1 MATLSF
7 LFPALC
13 AVSLLLRGSSGFRI
27 QQCRDQLLGDSDWL
41 ECPVWFEPRGNYC
54 VCSNSARF
62 SRQVLCFSGDS
73 YRNASL
79 SVASFYCVTYD
90 EAFNTTVIGTTIYT
104 PGLQTGSP
112 LGYYPVPVTCNVSEF
127 NEYVCGQLNM
137 EGRLCGRCKDGY
149 SLQFATH
156 TPKCIRCNYPIY
168 YWSLF
173 LLRGILPTTLLYV
186 LLLFF
191 KVDINTPPAVSIIMF
206 SQLYYYVFASRLD
219 GQLSSHALSET
230 AKTVNSFYGI
240 LNLQYFYELFTP
252 ICLPGLTTALELLF
266 ITYLI
271 GLYPLLLVIITYIC
285 IELHARFRPIIILC
299 KPFSMCLAKLR
310 QPYHASESVINVL
323 ATFLVLSY
331 TKLLLNTLFILQPVA
346 LFTSAGDRLPSLY
359 FFYNAT
365 IRYFHGNHLPAALA
379 AIVIGLVLLVPPLL
393 FLLYPFIWFQEMLE
407 RMHLRRHGLRA
418 FMDVFQGHFKNGTEG
433 TRDWRPFSAVYFGL
447 KVLIMIMAFM
457 NPTLTLVTYATLFGL
472 VLVATTWPYKIYAYN
487 VIECIIFAYY
497 TALAHLITD
506 YFSTVDKVTLI
517 IIVLLYMTPGVC
529 STVYLVFLFLKKIE
543 CIEMVKRRVGYSSI
557 VSKTVERVAEWTS
570 SFKNQS
576 RVAAA
581 VEEDIPYRLEHSMS
595 DSFSMVSRESGQN

>member
-1 MATLSF
+1 MAALSF
-7 LFPALC
+7 VFPVFC
-13 AVSLLLRGSSGFRI
+13 AVSLLLWGSFGFTMQR
-27 QQCRDQLLGDSDWL
+27 CSDQVLGDSDWL
-41 ECPVWFEPRGNYC
+41 ECPVWFELRGNTC

-62 SRQVLCFSGDS
+62 RRQVTCFSGDS

-90 EAFNTTVIGTTIYT
+90 EEFNTTVIGTTIYT
-104 PGLQTGSP
+104 PGCQTGSP
-112 LGYYPVPVTCNVSEF
+112 LGNYPVPITCNASEF
-127 NEYVCGQLNM
+127 NERVCSQLNM

-156 TPKCIRCNYPIY
+156 TPKCIRCNYPVY
-168 YWSLF
+168 YWSIF
-173 LLRGILPTTLLYV
+173 LLRCIFPTTILYM

-206 SQLYYYVFASRLD
+206 SQLYYYVFASLLD

-240 LNLQYFYELFTP
+240 LNLQYFYELLTP
-252 ICLPGLTTALELLF
+252 ICLPGLTNALELLF

-285 IELHARFRPIIILC
+285 IELHARFRPIVILC
-299 KPFSMCLAKLR
+299 KPLSMCLTKLR

-331 TKLLLNTLFILQPVA
+331 TKLLLYTLFILQPTV

-379 AIVIGLVLLVPPLL
+379 AIVIGLILLIPPLL
-393 FLLYPFIWFQEMLE
+393 FLLYPFIWFQELLE
-407 RMHLRRHGLRA
+407 KIRLRKHGLRA
-418 FMDVFQGHFKNGTEG
+418 FMEIFQGHFKNGTEG
-433 TRDWRPFSAVYFGL
+433 TKDWRSFSAVYFGL
-447 KVLIMIMAFM
+447 KVLITIMAFM
-457 NPTLTLVTYATLFGL
+457 NPTLTLVTYANLLGL
-472 VLVATTWPYKIYAYN
+472 VLVATTWPYKRYAYN

-497 TALAHLITD
+497 TALAHLMTD
-506 YFSTVDKVTLI
+506 YFSTVDEVTLI
-517 IIVLLYMTPGVC
+517 IIVLLYMIPGFC

-543 CIEMVKRRVGYSSI
+543 CIEMVKRQIGYSFI
-557 VSKTVERVAEWTS
+557 VSKTVERVAERTS
-570 SFKNQS
+570 LVKTQP
-576 RVAAA
+576 RPAAA
-581 VEEDIPYRLEHSMS
+581 VNEDIPYRLDHSTS
-595 DSFSMVSRESGQN
+595 ESFSVV

>member
-1 MATLSF
+1 M
-7 LFPALC
+7 
-13 AVSLLLRGSSGFRI
+13 
-27 QQCRDQLLGDSDWL
+27 
-41 ECPVWFEPRGNYC
+41 WFEARGNYC
-54 VCSNSARF
+54 VCSNSVRF

-79 SVASFYCVTYD
+79 SVASFYSVTYD
-90 EAFNTTVIGTTIYT
+90 EEFNTTVIGATIYS

-127 NEYVCGQLNM
+127 NERVCGQLNM
-137 EGRLCGRCKDGY
+137 KGRLCGRCKDGY

-156 TPKCIRCNYPIY
+156 TPKCIRCNHPVY

-219 GQLSSHALSET
+219 GQLSSHGLSAT

-240 LNLQYFYELFTP
+240 LNLQYFYELLTP
-252 ICLPGLTTALELLF
+252 ICLPGLTTALQLLF

-285 IELHARFRPIIILC
+285 IELHARFRSIVILC

-323 ATFLVLSY
+323 ATFLVFSY

-346 LFTSAGDRLPSLY
+346 LFTSAGDRMPSLY
-359 FFYNAT
+359 FYYNPT
-365 IRYFHGNHLPAALA
+365 IRYFHRNHLLAALA
-379 AIVIGLVLLVPPLL
+379 AIGIGLILLVPPLL
-393 FLLYPFIWFQEMLE
+393 FLLYPFIWFQRLLE
-407 RMHLRRHGLRA
+407 KLHLRKHGLRA

-433 TRDWRPFSAVYFGL
+433 TRDWRAFSAAYFGL
-447 KVLIMIMAFM
+447 KILIVIMAFM
-457 NPTLTLVTYATLFGL
+457 NPTATLATYATLFGL
-472 VLVATTWPYKIYAYN
+472 VLVATIWPYKRYAYN

-506 YFSTVDKVTLI
+506 YLSTVNKATLV

-529 STVYLVFLFLKKIE
+529 SMVYLVFLFLKKIE
-543 CIEMVKRRVGYSSI
+543 CIEMVKKQISYSNI
-557 VSKTVERVAEWTS
+557 VSRTVERVTERINLVKNHSQLATAED
-570 SFKNQS
+570 
-576 RVAAA
+576 
-581 VEEDIPYRLEHSMS
+581 EDIPYRLEHSAS
-595 DSFSMVSRESGQN
+595 VSFAMVTRESSYN